1 MEDLL
6 QTVES
11 IKDTYSSI
19 EMGFLYLP
27 KQQAGIKKKKKK
39 NHNYGEK
46 KACFELLV
54 VIYNYTYGS
63 FPWFSWPAHIAVDQ
77 EIFGESVER
86 FWKLVLLF
94 SCNLFW

>member
-27 KQQAGIKKKKKK
+27 KQQAGILQNKKK
-39 NHNYGEK
+39 E
-46 KACFELLV
+46 ELWWDNSMFWIV
-54 VIYNYTYGS
+54 GS
-63 FPWFSWPAHIAVDQ
+63 Y
-77 EIFGESVER
+77 
-86 FWKLVLLF
+86 L
-94 SCNLFW
+94 